1 MGRLLNIFLT
11 RIGVVD
17 YLSFVCVE
25 GLQVEELC
33 WEVRHTVKRNQVG
46 HTLLSL
52 AREAGLASAQAS
64 VALRAG
70 LGLSDAQ

>member
-1 MGRLLNIFLT
+1 MGRLFNIFLA

-17 YLSFVCVE
+17 DLSFVRVV
-25 GLQVEELC
+25 GFQVEELFG
-33 WEVRHTVKRNQVG
+33 EVRHAVKRDQVG

-52 AREAGLASAQAS
+52 AREAGFASACNP
-64 VALRAG
+64 VTLRAG